1 MSLKQS
7 GPIEHAAFKISGAM
21 DRLMKAFDLVWTC
34 FIFPF
39 PKQKRTQ
46 KKRKGYLLF
55 LSSVV
60 ETDNHTCSKLY
71 ISIRTATNTQ
81 TAY

>member
-1 MSLKQS
+1 
-7 GPIEHAAFKISGAM
+7 
-21 DRLMKAFDLVWTC
+21 MKAFDLVWTC

-81 TAY
+81 TAYQYFRKNNIQGPYETKEQTG